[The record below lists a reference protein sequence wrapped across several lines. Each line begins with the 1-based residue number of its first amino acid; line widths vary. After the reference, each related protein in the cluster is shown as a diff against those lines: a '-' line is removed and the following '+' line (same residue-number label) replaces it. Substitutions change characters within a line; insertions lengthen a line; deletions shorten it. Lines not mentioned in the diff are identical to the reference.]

1 MPLSMF
7 ATQMLAPLKAN
18 TCGTAAR
25 GKFPELTPSPGRL
38 GRPTSTN
45 RGAEP
50 SRSHRLSARR
60 YSAGGLPA
68 CVCGALVPPGLI
80 YFSSRLNCSPD
91 PGLIRLRLQAAHPAR
106 RTSAHTQIAQLRAT
120 PVKNIFVGNL
130 DFNTSEEDV
139 RQLFAAY
146 GWVDRV
152 TIVRDRDTDQ
162 PRGFGFVEMAS
173 AEDGKRAIAALNGT
187 LLGDRA
193 LNVNE
198 ARPRPERA
206 GGGRKG
212 RERRRS
218 GERW

>member
-1 MPLSMF
+1 MKS
-7 ATQMLAPLKAN
+7 
-18 TCGTAAR
+18 
-25 GKFPELTPSPGRL
+25 
-38 GRPTSTN
+38 
-45 RGAEP
+45 
-50 SRSHRLSARR
+50 
-60 YSAGGLPA
+60 
-68 CVCGALVPPGLI
+68 
-80 YFSSRLNCSPD
+80 
-91 PGLIRLRLQAAHPAR
+91 
-106 RTSAHTQIAQLRAT
+106 
-120 PVKNIFVGNL
+120 IFVGNL
-130 DFNTSEEDV
+130 DFKTSEEDV

-173 AEDGKRAIAALNGT
+173 LEEGNKAIAALNGT

-206 GGGRKG
+206 GEG

-218 GERW
+218 GGRW

>member
-1 MPLSMF
+1 M
-7 ATQMLAPLKAN
+7 
-18 TCGTAAR
+18 
-25 GKFPELTPSPGRL
+25 
-38 GRPTSTN
+38 
-45 RGAEP
+45 
-50 SRSHRLSARR
+50 
-60 YSAGGLPA
+60 
-68 CVCGALVPPGLI
+68 
-80 YFSSRLNCSPD
+80 
-91 PGLIRLRLQAAHPAR
+91 
-106 RTSAHTQIAQLRAT
+106 
-120 PVKNIFVGNL
+120 KNIFVGNL

-206 GGGRKG
+206 GGGRKAENAAEAATVGNYEATVSSEHLMSGSPKG
-212 RERRRS
+212 RGCDVEMDSQR
-218 GERW
+218 

>member
-1 MPLSMF
+1 M
-7 ATQMLAPLKAN
+7 
-18 TCGTAAR
+18 
-25 GKFPELTPSPGRL
+25 
-38 GRPTSTN
+38 
-45 RGAEP
+45 
-50 SRSHRLSARR
+50 
-60 YSAGGLPA
+60 
-68 CVCGALVPPGLI
+68 
-80 YFSSRLNCSPD
+80 
-91 PGLIRLRLQAAHPAR
+91 
-106 RTSAHTQIAQLRAT
+106 
-120 PVKNIFVGNL
+120 KNIFVGNL
-130 DFNTSEEDV
+130 DFKTSDEDV

>member
-1 MPLSMF
+1 
-7 ATQMLAPLKAN
+7 MLPWGLN
-18 TCGTAAR
+18 TIQRKKPVPAGA
-25 GKFPELTPSPGRL
+25 GKTC
-38 GRPTSTN
+38 
-45 RGAEP
+45 
-50 SRSHRLSARR
+50 
-60 YSAGGLPA
+60 
-68 CVCGALVPPGLI
+68 CV
-80 YFSSRLNCSPD
+80 
-91 PGLIRLRLQAAHPAR
+91 
-106 RTSAHTQIAQLRAT
+106 LRAT

-130 DFNTSEEDV
+130 DFNTSEEAV

-146 GWVDRV
+146 GRVDRV

-173 AEDGKRAIAALNGT
+173 SEDGNKAIAALNGA

-198 ARPRPERA
+198 ARPRPQRSH
-206 GGGRKG
+206 GGQEG

>member
-1 MPLSMF
+1 M
-7 ATQMLAPLKAN
+7 
-18 TCGTAAR
+18 
-25 GKFPELTPSPGRL
+25 
-38 GRPTSTN
+38 
-45 RGAEP
+45 RGA
-50 SRSHRLSARR
+50 
-60 YSAGGLPA
+60 YSAGGMPA
-68 CVCGALVPPGLI
+68 CVCGTLVPPGLI
-80 YFSSRLNCSPD
+80 YFSSRLKCSRD

-139 RQLFAAY
+139 RQLFSAY
-146 GWVDRV
+146 GQVDRV

-173 AEDGKRAIAALNGT
+173 AEDGIKAIAALNGT

-206 GGGRKG
+206 GGGREG
-212 RERRRS
+212 RDRRRS
-218 GERW
+218 GGRW